1 MDYVV
6 GNGSSLDERMRV
18 RQPTV
23 CTESPDPGSSLR
35 GNNDRGCY
43 GSGHSLHC
51 DSLNNHQNT
60 VRGMQRLARCLVGGT
75 FDRFHIGHQSLLNSA
90 LEVSERVEVW
100 VTNDEMSASKSP
112 ILQSFEDRRE
122 AIIQWADN
130 RITTHELE
138 NKVGPAPVRKDC
150 DSIVCTPETLGN
162 CQKIN
167 EMRLRNG
174 LLPLEIIEVPH
185 ALDVK
190 GGIVSS
196 SRIRAGLIDTDG
208 TVWLTEDDRETT
220 FLFHKGLDE
229 ELKKP
234 SGQLF
239 SGPENSPEVA
249 MSAAMENISPGAIVA
264 VGDVSV
270 ATLLEFGVIP
280 DIALVDGMT
289 KRIEL
294 EQKVDLSDFSL
305 ILSAQNPAGEVTP
318 SLIESIDA
326 ALHSDQTTC
335 IEVDGEEDLAPLIV
349 HLLSPLGTNV
359 IYGQP
364 GKGVVLRI
372 TDLKAKRQCRKL
384 LSMFEVRS

>member
-1 MDYVV
+1 
-6 GNGSSLDERMRV
+6 
-18 RQPTV
+18 
-23 CTESPDPGSSLR
+23 
-35 GNNDRGCY
+35 
-43 GSGHSLHC
+43 
-51 DSLNNHQNT
+51 
-60 VRGMQRLARCLVGGT
+60 MQRLARCLVGGT